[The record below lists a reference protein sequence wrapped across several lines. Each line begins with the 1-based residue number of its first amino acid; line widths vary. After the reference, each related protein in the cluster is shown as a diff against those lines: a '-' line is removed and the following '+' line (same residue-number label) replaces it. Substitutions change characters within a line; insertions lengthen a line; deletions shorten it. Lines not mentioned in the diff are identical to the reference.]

1 MQPENNQNQTESNWQ
16 YTPSKNSPAPN
27 QQNNPQQLL
36 ASDSSDKS
44 QLIEMPDA
52 DTQTLVSWTAS
63 EFIAYQKDA
72 KWYISAFIVLVVL
85 VGLSYLITSG
95 DLISVFVI
103 MVVSG
108 LFISLASRKPRT
120 LNYAI
125 TNKGIQVGEKLYNYS
140 TIRSFSIMEIDNIQ
154 FIDLMPL
161 QRFKPALSIFF
172 DPKDETAI
180 VQAIGEYLP
189 KETRKQEA
197 IDKLMHK
204 IRF

>member
-16 YTPSKNSPAPN
+16 YTPSKNSPNPN
-27 QQNNPQQLL
+27 QQNNPQQPLE
-36 ASDSSDKS
+36 SDSSDKS

-103 MVVSG
+103 IVVSG

-140 TIRSFSIMEIDNIQ
+140 TIRSFSIMEIDN
-154 FIDLMPL
+154 
-161 QRFKPALSIFF
+161 
-172 DPKDETAI
+172 KDDMI
-180 VQAIGEYLP
+180 LYLKTHSFLP
-189 KETRKQEA
+189 SVHRYAFELINSKCNLLRKA
-197 IDKLMHK
+197 KL
-204 IRF
+204 